1 MPPCVAPPS
10 VEDGLLA
17 WARSQRQTQKGR
29 RVQWTRSTEA
39 ELHRLEAVAYA
50 QVSSL
55 VPLLSSVVVRQKLAC
70 EGLVAPHE
78 AHVITAEEMAK
89 NVLVQLLRA
98 RAAWIVGED
107 PAADGDLR
115 KEREFD
121 DFLMQQVGCS

>member
-89 NVLVQLLRA
+89 NV
-98 RAAWIVGED
+98 GED